1 MRAGP
6 LSSARVVSLLN
17 RYFVPVYVSNEDLED
32 GTAPA
37 AEKAERDR
45 IYREAQKAGLS
56 TGTVHVYI
64 LTPDGGHPI
73 DSLHVATAAQP
84 DRLIDLLERAIRR
97 LKPPGGEPLVPPVPQ
112 SVHAEAGPDDLV
124 LHLTARSLDGRGAW
138 GGVPAEDWIVLDSQP
153 AAALLGP
160 GALDVGRS
168 WEIDPDVAAHLL
180 THFYPATENNDV
192 GTNRL
197 EQHSLRATVVSD
209 RDGVVRVRLDGA
221 LRMRHNFY
229 HKDDGRV
236 VEATVVGVLDV
247 EPGSMAI
254 RSFRLV
260 TEQATY
266 GGGTFGVA
274 VRSIP

>member
-17 RYFVPVYVSNEDLED
+17 RSFVPVYVSNEDLED

-64 LTPDGGHPI
+64 LTPDGHPI

-84 DRLIDLLERAIRR
+84 DRLIDLLERTVER
-97 LKPPGGEPLVPPVPQ
+97 LQPPGGGPLVTPVPQ

-138 GGVPAEDWIVLDSQP
+138 GGIPAEDWIVLDRDQC
-153 AAALLGP
+153 AALLGP
-160 GALDVGRS
+160 GPLEPGRS
-168 WEIDPDVAAHLL
+168 WEVDRDVSARLL
-180 THFYPATENNDV
+180 THVYPATENNDV
-192 GTNRL
+192 RKNRL
-197 EQHSLRATVVSD
+197 ERNELRATVVPA

-221 LRMRHNFY
+221 LRMRHSFY
-229 HKDDGRV
+229 HKDDDRV
-236 VEATVVGVLDV
+236 VEATVVGFLDV
-247 EPGSMAI
+247 EPGSRAI
-254 RSFRLV
+254 RTFRLV
-260 TEQATY
+260 TERATY

>member
-6 LSSARVVSLLN
+6 LSSARVVALLN
-17 RYFVPVYVSNEDLED
+17 RSFVPVYVSNEDLAD

-37 AEKAERDR
+37 AETAERDR

-64 LTPDGGHPI
+64 LTPDGHPI
-73 DSLHVATAAQP
+73 DSLHVATAAQL
-84 DRLIDLLERAIRR
+84 DRLIDLLERTVER
-97 LKPPGGEPLVPPVPQ
+97 LDPPGGEPLVMPVPQ

-138 GGVPAEDWIVLDSQP
+138 GGIPAEDWIVLGHDQQ
-153 AAALLGP
+153 AALLGP
-160 GALDVGRS
+160 GPLDVGHS
-168 WEIDPDVAAHLL
+168 WEIDRDVSARLL
-180 THFYPATENNDV
+180 THVYPATENNDV
-192 GTNRL
+192 RKNRL
-197 EQHSLRATVVSD
+197 ERNELRATVVSA

-221 LRMRHNFY
+221 LRMQHSFY

-236 VEATVVGVLDV
+236 VEATVVGFLDV
-247 EPGSMAI
+247 EPGSRAI
-254 RSFRLV
+254 RTFRLV
-260 TEQATY
+260 TERATY